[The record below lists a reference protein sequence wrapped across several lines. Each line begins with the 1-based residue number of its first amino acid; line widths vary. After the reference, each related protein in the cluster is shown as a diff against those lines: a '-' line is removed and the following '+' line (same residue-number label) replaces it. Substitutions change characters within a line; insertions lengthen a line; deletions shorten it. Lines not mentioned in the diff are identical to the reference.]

1 MIQAMGLLAGAALPQ
16 GQVQDFAFLFVV
28 FDPALLMP
36 RAQFDLQLAELIAQ
50 VKATPRQDGVEE
62 IRIPSE
68 QAFRTRARQRV
79 DGFVLER
86 RIYDRI
92 AAL

>member
-1 MIQAMGLLAGAALPQ
+1 MGLLAGAALPQ

-28 FDPALLMP
+28 FDPELLMP
-36 RAQFDLQLAELIAQ
+36 AADFERELAELIAR

-68 QAFRTRARQRV
+68 QAFRTRTARRI
-79 DGFVLER
+79 DGIVLEH
-86 RIYDRI
+86 RIHERI